1 LLFSSEKYVNI
12 PLWLVTSGE
21 KQKKY
26 GNWLNGIDDKTKAEI
41 CLGVSALC

>member
-21 KQKKY
+21 KKY
-26 GNWLNGIDDKTKAEI
+26 GNWLNGINVKTKAEI